1 MVPPPRE
8 LRAPGGSYA
17 HTIPLGSKRTER
29 IRVAGAEGVGWEQTT
44 PGHPHGHH
52 GEDEGQ
58 PTQQG
63 ARVEKARAQ
72 RSGLQVRQD
81 VGGQRG
87 EKAAF

>member
-1 MVPPPRE
+1 MHTQSPWGASGQRE
-8 LRAPGGSYA
+8 YEWQGQ
-17 HTIPLGSKRTER
+17 K
-29 IRVAGAEGVGWEQTT
+29 GWEQTT
-44 PGHPHGHH
+44 PWHPHGHH